1 MADATQGEKL
11 AALEVQIDG
20 MTDSLLQHIQA
31 AESRI
36 ASRLDA
42 MGWRIGI
49 LEANHGEHKAF
60 RDTFVDDEGNHINGK
75 SVIKRIVALEK
86 TIGAFKSVALMGR
99 GAVMAAGFMLLILV
113 KGAWEGIEWILGKLG
128 G

>member
-1 MADATQGEKL
+1 MSDATHGEKL

-36 ASRLDA
+36 AARLDA
-42 MGWRIGI
+42 MGWRVGV
-49 LEANHGEHKAF
+49 LEAHYAEHKTF
-60 RDTFVDDEGNHINGK
+60 RETFVDDEGNHINGRT
-75 SVIKRIVALEK
+75 VIKRIVAIEK
-86 TIGAFKSVALMGR
+86 TIGAFKNMALMGR
-99 GAVMAAGFMLLILV
+99 GAVIAAGLVLLIVV
-113 KGAWEGIEWILGKLG
+113 KGFWEGIEWILGKLG